1 MITALIT
8 GITGQDGSYLAEWLL
23 QKQYRVVGL
32 VSPKHDIGDQNIR
45 EIKDK
50 LVLAQGDLLDQAGL
64 AAIMEQYRPDEIY
77 NLAGMTFV
85 PKSWEVPTLTL
96 DVNLLGLSR
105 LLELMLQFVPKSKL
119 YQATS
124 AKIFGIPKDS
134 PQTET
139 TPLNPLDPYSVS
151 KAAAHNLIQN
161 FRHHTGLFAVS
172 GILYNHESE
181 RRGPEFVTRKITQ
194 AAVKIKQGL
203 AKQLILGNLDD
214 RQDWGYAPDYV
225 QAMWLMLQQA
235 EPDDYIIA
243 SGRSHSVR
251 EVCTLAFSFL
261 GLSYRDYVQ
270 TDKNLIRKIEAK
282 ELLGDA
288 GKALRVLGWRPK
300 TSFKDMIIKMVE
312 NDLQLLRSSS

>member
-194 AAVKIKQGL
+194 AAVKIKLGL
-203 AKQLILGNLDD
+203 AQQLILGNLDD

>member
-194 AAVKIKQGL
+194 AAVKIKLGL
-203 AKQLILGNLDD
+203 AQQLILGNLDD

-225 QAMWLMLQQA
+225 TAMWLMLQQA